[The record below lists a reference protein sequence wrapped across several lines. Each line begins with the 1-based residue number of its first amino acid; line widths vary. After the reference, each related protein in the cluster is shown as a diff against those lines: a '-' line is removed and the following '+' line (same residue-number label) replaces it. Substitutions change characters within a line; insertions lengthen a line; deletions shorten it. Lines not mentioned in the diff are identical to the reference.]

1 MKLNQPFG
9 VMIFVAGF
17 VWAPTLQAA
26 PVTLLEAIKL
36 TLGQNDDLAAKQA
49 QLQADAESV
58 NQAWAAV
65 KPNVSFQYSRGYSEY
80 SNSFSD
86 KLDNHYN
93 RGTLSMVQPLYSLK
107 RFRNIDKAEVS
118 VEAAE
123 LQFRLDEQTKTL
135 ELAEAFLD
143 LSKYN
148 KLLILSESELA
159 DHRLRL
165 ERLEAML
172 ERGLATK
179 MDLLEARA
187 RFDEINSFLV
197 QNQNEVKIR
206 QKRLEHLLGQPVESV
221 VSLDE
226 TLWERARLILSRN
239 DWPQSA
245 LQNALSVSVAERQ
258 YELARQEVG
267 VQKAEHWPEVSLR
280 LEAGET
286 DSYETSIKDDRKVQL
301 EMVVPLYQG
310 GGTQSKVTA
319 AQKMM
324 LSREHL
330 LNDRKRFIKVKLEE
344 VLARLYGS
352 MANILALQQSK
363 ASNEAYLEAAQK
375 GMNYGLRGVFDVLE
389 AKANLYSAQRQLTT
403 EIYNNLMAQF
413 EFLYLIG
420 RLDANSVERYLKQ
433 PFTVENW

>member
-1 MKLNQPFG
+1 
-9 VMIFVAGF
+9 MIFLGGWVFTPA
-17 VWAPTLQAA
+17 LQAA
-26 PVTLLEAIKL
+26 PVTLLDAIKL
-36 TLGQNDDLAAKQA
+36 TLSQNAELAAKQA
-49 QLQADAESV
+49 QLQADEEAV
-58 NQAWAAV
+58 NQAWAGV

-80 SNSFSD
+80 STTFNEG
-86 KLDNHYN
+86 LDNHFN

-107 RFRNIDKAEVS
+107 RFRNIDRAEVS

-135 ELAEAFLD
+135 ELVEAFLD

-148 KLLILSESELA
+148 KLLTLSEQELA
-159 DHRLRL
+159 DHEVRL
-165 ERLEAML
+165 ERLAAML

-187 RFDEINSFLV
+187 RFDEINSALV

-226 TLWERARLILSRN
+226 TLWERARLILARA
-239 DWPQSA
+239 DWQQSA
-245 LQNALSVSVAERQ
+245 MQNALSVMVASRQ
-258 YELARQEVG
+258 FELAQQELR

-286 DSYETSIKDDRKVQL
+286 DSYETSIKDDRKIQV
-301 EMVVPLYQG
+301 EMVLPLYQG
-310 GGTQSKVTA
+310 GATESKITA
-319 AQKMM
+319 AQKIMQ
-324 LSREHL
+324 SREHL
-330 LNDRKRFIKVKLEE
+330 LNDRKRFVRVKLEE
-344 VLARLYGS
+344 VQARLDGA

-389 AKANLYSAQRQLTT
+389 AKASLYNAQRQLTS

-420 RLDANSVERYLKQ
+420 RLDADSVERYLTQ
-433 PFTVENW
+433 PFTAENW